1 VTRNEDYRVF
11 VQNYR
16 FHETDHAPTPYRVE
30 LEINGKTQRFEG
42 VISGKGETG
51 AQSDIE
57 IAEFDYDP
65 RQRPQDDPQAAKDN
79 PLYANYQDDV
89 IIRQWSG
96 VISAEHVLRIE
107 DPKSIIDV
115 MLGALALVGGG
126 RDLNG
131 YLQEM
136 AERDQ
141 HELRRDQAEATLG
154 GLASALSMARSQVS
168 GSIPSVPSAGSTG
181 SSRRSRRL

>member
-1 VTRNEDYRVF
+1 M
-11 VQNYR
+11 
-16 FHETDHAPTPYRVE
+16 
-30 LEINGKTQRFEG
+30 
-42 VISGKGETG
+42 ISGKGETG

-65 RQRPQDDPQAAKDN
+65 RQRPQDDPQATKDN

-168 GSIPSVPSAGSTG
+168 GSIPSVPRRKYRIEPSFTPSV
-181 SSRRSRRL
+181 RSRWLCQSARPSVACVPLCILTG